1 MHSKKSAI
9 SLSWMVCAFNLG
21 SLFSIHSVST
31 LLCCALPSLLVLFG
45 FGASVSSLLIFMPWL
60 VTLSRNKA
68 WTFSISGALI
78 ALSLFDTYY
87 IVPRLKVG
95 DACDADDSAC
105 RDAGRASRILLWVA
119 AGIYATGFF
128 VAYALGPILTRFD
141 R

>member
-1 MHSKKSAI
+1 MQSKKSAI

-21 SLFSIHSVST
+21 SLFSNHSVST

-45 FGASVSSLLIFMPWL
+45 LGASVASLLTFMPWL

-87 IVPRLKVG
+87 IAPRLKVG
-95 DACDADDSAC
+95 DACDADD
-105 RDAGRASRILLWVA
+105 DPG
-119 AGIYATGFF
+119 
-128 VAYALGPILTRFD
+128 ALGGGLKKQVCSWDAQT
-141 R
+141 